1 MIRVLAALLIFALPA
16 AAQEPVLRAEL
27 EADATIPGQ
36 AVSLRLTVLA
46 PTFFPQPPIWPDYQA
61 PNLLVRIAAT
71 GPVSE
76 RIDGATWSGVSRRY
90 LITPMLPGPVGL
102 PGREITVTWSD
113 PETNVPR
120 RTELPV
126 NALTITGLVPE
137 GAEKLDPFIAADAL
151 TLEQTVE
158 GTPEDMAPGNSLTR
172 TVIATIQGAPA
183 MFLPT
188 LMPPHAIEGL
198 RTYPDSPVLQET
210 TNRGMIRGTRKERV
224 TLIAEGGGSGEAPAV
239 SLDWYNLGTG
249 KVETAEL
256 PAISV
261 FVEGPLA
268 TSGAPPQRDWR
279 AIALAGLV
287 IFIALA
293 LALKTLRRLLPY
305 LADQVGQLRARWT
318 ASEWYAW
325 RVLQRAVS
333 SRNYA
338 AVRPALDVWA
348 DRVKGSDP
356 RRDPR
361 LSNAL
366 ASLGAA
372 RYSAGGRTGGHDWR
386 ELDRLLRELRQPQ
399 TQQQS
404 RAALPPLNPR
414 T

>member
-1 MIRVLAALLIFALPA
+1 MIRVLTAFLFFALPA

-76 RIDGATWSGVSRRY
+76 RIDGVTWSGVSRRY

-102 PGREITVTWSD
+102 PGREVTVTWSD

-120 RTELPV
+120 RTALPV

-137 GAEKLDPFIAADAL
+137 GAKKLDPLIAANAL
-151 TLEQTVE
+151 KLEQTVE
-158 GTPEDMAPGNSLTR
+158 GTPEDMVPGDSLTR
-172 TVIATIQGAPA
+172 TVIATIQGAPT

-188 LMPPHAIEGL
+188 LMPPHVIEGL
-198 RTYPDSPVLQET
+198 RAYQDSPVLEET
-210 TNRGMIRGTRKERV
+210 TNRGVIRGTRKERV
-224 TLIAEGGGSGEAPAV
+224 TLVAEGGGRGEAPAV

-256 PAISV
+256 PAIPV
-261 FVEGPLA
+261 FVEGPPAVSDASPPTDWQAIVLA
-268 TSGAPPQRDWR
+268 GFVIL
-279 AIALAGLV
+279 IALGLS
-287 IFIALA
+287 A
-293 LALKTLRRLLPY
+293 KTLRHLVPY
-305 LADQVGQLRARWT
+305 LAAGFRRRRARWI
-318 ASEWYAW
+318 ASEQFAW
-325 RVLQRAVS
+325 RSLQRAIGA
-333 SRNYA
+333 RDYA

-348 DRVKGSDP
+348 DRVTGSDP
-356 RRDPR
+356 RREPR

-372 RYSAGGRTGGHDWR
+372 RYGAGGHSGGQDWR
-386 ELDRLLRELRQPQ
+386 KLDRLLRELRQSQ
-399 TQQQS
+399 TQRQP
-404 RAALPPLNPR
+404 RAVLPPLNPR